1 MPHNLIYRRN
11 IVLVLAVSLLAG
23 CSGIRPYPDTVGKNM
38 LIRTE
43 TKSGSIFSKVRAAVH
58 IYRVDANCQIEYEGT
73 IKLDEPSVAVGIPSN
88 RSSYLVFDFSSSSFL
103 ANSRS
108 SISYETLFRPR
119 AGHNYDAMVSYKDDI
134 YNVEIRETN
143 TRKSSGR
150 VIDRQDLSACNAL
163 AKSE

>member
-1 MPHNLIYRRN
+1 MTHNLICRRN
-11 IVLVLAVSLLAG
+11 LVLLLAVSLLAG
-23 CSGIRPYPDTVGKNM
+23 CSGIRPYPDTADKNM

-73 IKLDEPSVAVGIPSN
+73 VKLDQPSVPVGIPAN
-88 RSSYLVFDFSSSSFL
+88 RPSYLVFDFSSSSFL

-108 SISYETLFRPR
+108 TISYETLFKPR
-119 AGHNYDAMVSYKDDI
+119 AGHSYDAKVSYKDDI

-143 TRKSSGR
+143 SRKSSGR
-150 VIDRQDLSACNAL
+150 VIDRQDLSACSAL
-163 AKSE
+163 ARSE